1 MAALLSTE
9 DDIALA
15 DLDFGNTRL
24 LGEGQFGVV
33 RHDVISICIAGH

>member
-33 RHDVISICIAGH
+33 RHMYMSM